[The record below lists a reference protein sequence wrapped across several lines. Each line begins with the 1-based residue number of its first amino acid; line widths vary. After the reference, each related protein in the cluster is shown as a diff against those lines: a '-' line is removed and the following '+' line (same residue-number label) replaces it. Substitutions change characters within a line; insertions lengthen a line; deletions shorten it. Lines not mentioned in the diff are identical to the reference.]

1 MKVILTLILII
12 GVAYSV
18 TIASDSSSNT
28 WAITYTANSSN
39 SSNTDIALTL
49 THGTATLT
57 NSAQSVVACVDTGVS
72 NYTLSA
78 DTPNLGTFIAQV
90 TAGASATDLT
100 GAANSIYG
108 TTTGYTNTGTVWA
121 SAAST
126 ALTAPA
132 TVSAYTTTTATLSFS
147 AVTPTQLAGMKL
159 PNSTQTFYFRCF
171 YAFKVGTAVNYANAV
186 TDLNA
191 GTTGSTN
198 VTLKG
203 SANRYI
209 AIGATIASV
218 IVASLM

>member
-18 TIASDSSSNT
+18 TIASDTSSNT

-39 SSNTDIALTL
+39 SSNTDIVLTL
-49 THGTATLT
+49 THGAATLA
-57 NSAQSVVACVDTGVS
+57 NSQQSVVACVNTGVA

-78 DTPNLGTFIAQV
+78 DTASLGTFIAQV
-90 TAGASATDLT
+90 TGASGTTDTLVAAT
-100 GAANSIYG
+100 NSIYG
-108 TTTGYTNTGTVWA
+108 TTTDYTKSGTTWA
-121 SAAST
+121 TTASI

-132 TVSAYTTTTATLSFS
+132 TVPAYTATTAALSFS
-147 AVTPTQLAGMKL
+147 AVTPTQLASMKL

-171 YAFKVGTAVNYANAV
+171 YAFKVTAVSYADAV
-186 TDLNA
+186 ADLNA

-218 IVASLM
+218 FVASLM